1 MPRDFLTEI
10 VNERTAKNAK
20 FPTLVTEAEERRKF
34 ARRLARLREE
44 KALSQ
49 TVVAARMGTSASVVS
64 KLEAGGD
71 VKMSTLQR
79 YCAAIGKKFSV
90 AM

>member
-1 MPRDFLTEI
+1 MPRDFLAELI
-10 VNERTAKNAK
+10 AARTARNPK
-20 FPTLVTEAEERRKF
+20 FPALVAEAEERRQF
-34 ARRLARLREE
+34 ARRLAKLREK

-71 VKMSTLQR
+71 VKVSTVQR
-79 YCAAIGKKFSV
+79 YCAAIGKKFSI
-90 AM
+90 AG